1 MKKVFFLLFTWS
13 MTCGMY
19 AADMVSPNAK
29 LKVVTAGNGCKV
41 YYQQQQVLDIP
52 VLGNGNSQI
61 QKVSKAH
68 HLTADYQ
75 MLTGKR
81 LHCIN
86 EANEYQLT
94 LSKDIRL
101 TMRLYNDG
109 VAFRYDGLS
118 DKEKTAYK
126 ISQGTKRWMQKW
138 SDGYEG
144 FFPLTTKATDGRWGY
159 PALLEPV
166 DGVFVLLSEA
176 NICKGQA
183 ASSLHS
189 KGDLYQVVPDGNQP
203 SAISHQPSP
212 WRVAIIGSLADVV
225 ESTLITD
232 VSEPSKIEDNSWIHP
247 GTVSWVYWAY
257 NHGSN
262 DYNIIKKYVDMAVA
276 LQLPYVLIDAEW
288 DEMKDGK
295 TIEDA
300 VNYAKSKGIKPL
312 IWYNS
317 SVGWVNGAP
326 GPKFRLNKPEDR
338 EKEFAWCEKIG
349 VAGVKIDFFSG
360 DTQQNMDY
368 CIDLLESAAK
378 HHLLV
383 NFHGA
388 TIPRGWQRTYPNLMS
403 TEGVY
408 GAEWYNNVPTF
419 TKKAAAHNATLPFTR
434 NVIGPMD
441 YTPCTFSDSQHPH
454 ITTHAHELALTVLFE
469 SGLQHLADRPESYLA
484 QPHDVQQFLSALPT
498 VWDETRLLSGY
509 PGESVVMARRSG
521 KTWYIAGINGTDE
534 EKTLPL
540 DLSFLKQGKQHGDI
554 MLYGDA
560 GDRGFHV
567 ALQEDY
573 PASMK
578 LRPRGGF
585 VLVVYPVNDPLSVN
599 MPLFQTKYTADPSPI
614 VVGDTLFLFTS
625 HDASPEDIPDAN
637 EKNSAGFFM
646 YDWLLWSTT
655 DMVNWTEH
663 GAVASLKEFSW
674 RTRDNGAWA
683 IQTVER
689 NGKYYL
695 YAPLH
700 GHGIGV
706 LVADSPYGPFK
717 DPLGKPLVWQTEHWD
732 DIDPSVFV
740 DDDGQAYMYWGNPHV
755 YCIKLN
761 EDMISTSGDIFVLN
775 QKDGVMR
782 PVKEEGA
789 KINLRASWSEK
800 ATWKVKNYQEGPW
813 FYKRN
818 GKYYL
823 AYATTCC
830 PEALGYAM
838 SDSPMG
844 PWEWKNYIMRPT
856 QRDRGNHP
864 GICDY
869 KGHSYVFG
877 QNYDLMH
884 LDTYIHHERRTV
896 SAQEITYDAD
906 GTIPEI
912 PYWLNQKPLKQI
924 EWLNPYK
931 RVEAETMNWGNGLK
945 TAKMGIEN
953 TGVIKDMPYSTGKK
967 NMYVFDIND
976 GEFIRL
982 RGVDFA
988 TGARQ
993 FAISAAS
1000 TGFVELTLRLDSKD
1014 GPAIGTVKIGATG
1027 SLETYKSF
1035 ATKVKKAAGVHDLYL
1050 CFSKTSGD
1058 VRLDYWEF
1066 KK

>member
-29 LKVVTAGNGCKV
+29 LKVVTANNGCKV

-68 HLTADYQ
+68 HVTADYQ

-94 LSKDIRL
+94 LSKDVRL

-159 PALLEPV
+159 PALLEPA

-189 KGDLYQVVPDGNQP
+189 KGDLYQVVPDGATSNLKSQT
-203 SAISHQPSP
+203 SNLKSP

-232 VSEPSKIEDNSWIHP
+232 VSEPSKVEDTSWIHP

-441 YTPCTFSDSQHPH
+441 YTPCAFSDSQHPH

-509 PGESVVMARRSG
+509 PG
-521 KTWYIAGINGTDE
+521 
-534 EKTLPL
+534 
-540 DLSFLKQGKQHGDI
+540 
-554 MLYGDA
+554 
-560 GDRGFHV
+560 
-567 ALQEDY
+567 
-573 PASMK
+573 
-578 LRPRGGF
+578 
-585 VLVVYPVNDPLSVN
+585 
-599 MPLFQTKYTADPSPI
+599 
-614 VVGDTLFLFTS
+614 
-625 HDASPEDIPDAN
+625 
-637 EKNSAGFFM
+637 
-646 YDWLLWSTT
+646 
-655 DMVNWTEH
+655 
-663 GAVASLKEFSW
+663 
-674 RTRDNGAWA
+674 
-683 IQTVER
+683 
-689 NGKYYL
+689 
-695 YAPLH
+695 
-700 GHGIGV
+700 
-706 LVADSPYGPFK
+706 
-717 DPLGKPLVWQTEHWD
+717 
-732 DIDPSVFV
+732 
-740 DDDGQAYMYWGNPHV
+740 
-755 YCIKLN
+755 
-761 EDMISTSGDIFVLN
+761 
-775 QKDGVMR
+775 
-782 PVKEEGA
+782 
-789 KINLRASWSEK
+789 
-800 ATWKVKNYQEGPW
+800 
-813 FYKRN
+813 
-818 GKYYL
+818 
-823 AYATTCC
+823 
-830 PEALGYAM
+830 
-838 SDSPMG
+838 
-844 PWEWKNYIMRPT
+844 
-856 QRDRGNHP
+856 
-864 GICDY
+864 
-869 KGHSYVFG
+869 
-877 QNYDLMH
+877 
-884 LDTYIHHERRTV
+884 
-896 SAQEITYDAD
+896 
-906 GTIPEI
+906 
-912 PYWLNQKPLKQI
+912 
-924 EWLNPYK
+924 
-931 RVEAETMNWGNGLK
+931 
-945 TAKMGIEN
+945 
-953 TGVIKDMPYSTGKK
+953 
-967 NMYVFDIND
+967 
-976 GEFIRL
+976 
-982 RGVDFA
+982 
-988 TGARQ
+988 
-993 FAISAAS
+993 
-1000 TGFVELTLRLDSKD
+1000 
-1014 GPAIGTVKIGATG
+1014 
-1027 SLETYKSF
+1027 
-1035 ATKVKKAAGVHDLYL
+1035 
-1050 CFSKTSGD
+1050 
-1058 VRLDYWEF
+1058 
-1066 KK
+1066 